1 MQRDQAM
8 SQQPDPNIEAEIV
21 RIRSL
26 TVEEL
31 RSLWRTT
38 FRSARPAGFTKD
50 LLGRAIAY
58 RIQENAYGGLDRASR
73 KLLEGLVRGADSAT
87 QLHRRLKSGTVLVRE
102 YQGERHSVT
111 VVPAGYV
118 WREKTYPSL
127 SAIALAI
134 TGTAWNGH
142 RFFGLR
148 VSEGRRRRND
158 VLAIDSAIVE
168 AAP

>member
-38 FRSARPAGFTKD
+38 FRSPPPAGFTKD

-58 RIQENAYGGLDRASR
+58 RIQEKAYGGLDRATL
-73 KLLEGLVRGADSAT
+73 KLLEGLVRGSGT
-87 QLHRRLKSGTVLVRE
+87 GLQLNRRLKSGTVLVRE
-102 YQGERHSVT
+102 YQGERHTVT
-111 VVPAGYV
+111 VTPEGYV
-118 WREKTYPSL
+118 WREKSYPSL
-127 SAIALAI
+127 SAIARAI
-134 TGTAWNGH
+134 
-142 RFFGLR
+142 
-148 VSEGRRRRND
+148 
-158 VLAIDSAIVE
+158 
-168 AAP
+168 

>member
-1 MQRDQAM
+1 MP
-8 SQQPDPNIEAEIV
+8 QPDAQLEAEIA

-26 TVEEL
+26 SVHEL
-31 RSLWRTT
+31 RTLWRTT
-38 FRSARPAGFTKD
+38 LRSAPPAGFTKD
-50 LLGRAIAY
+50 LLGRALAY
-58 RIQENAYGGLDRASR
+58 RLQEKAYGGLDKSTR
-73 KLLEGLVRGADSAT
+73 KLLNALAGRNGAGA
-87 QLHRRLKSGTVLVRE
+87 QLYERLKSGTVLVRE

-111 VVPAGYV
+111 VIPDGYV
-118 WREKTYPSL
+118 WREKIYPSL

-148 VSEGRRRRND
+148 SAEARRNRTIAKPSNAAQ
-158 VLAIDSAIVE
+158 LE

>member
-1 MQRDQAM
+1 MQQQA
-8 SQQPDPNIEAEIV
+8 DPQVEAEIA

-26 TVEEL
+26 TIEDL

-38 FRSARPAGFTKD
+38 FRSAPPVGFRKD

-58 RIQENAYGGLDRASR
+58 RIQEKAYGGLDRATE
-73 KLLEGLVRGADSAT
+73 KLLDGFARGTSAGL
-87 QLHRRLKSGTVLVRE
+87 QLNRRLKSGTVLVRE
-102 YQGERHSVT
+102 YQRERHTVT
-111 VVPAGYV
+111 VTPAGYV
-118 WREKTYPSL
+118 WRENSYPSL

-134 TGTAWNGH
+134 TGTTWNGH

-148 VSEGRRRRND
+148 VAEGSRTRAGVRASNAAERR
-158 VLAIDSAIVE
+158 